1 MRRKSRLD
9 LARVTKKCLCL
20 VLGVP
25 ASKIGEAPI
34 HDVKAASFGY
44 QNVEHIDLVHLAI
57 ADMNEG
63 WNIAAQVK
71 QRMHLNGSLGGAEAC
86 PGKDAQAQVDG
97 RGIECVDRLFQL
109 DSKAVAGVKLS
120 CNLDQAHREIH
131 IDAAVALLVGIGQ
144 RTLGDVASYAQMVEL
159 GLMSAQTGFDVAQTL
174 AVSQLCESHAQKLI
188 EMRKSLGGIF

>member
-1 MRRKSRLD
+1 M
-9 LARVTKKCLCL
+9 CL
-20 VLGVP
+20 VHGVP

-44 QNVEHIDLVHLAI
+44 QDVEHIDLVHLAI

-71 QRMHLNGSLGGAEAC
+71 QRMHLNGSLGGTEAC
-86 PGKDAQAQVDG
+86 PGKDAQAQVNG

-109 DSKAVAGVKLS
+109 DSKAVAGVKFS
-120 CNLDQAHREIH
+120 GCLDQAHREIH

-144 RTLGDVASYAQMVEL
+144 RTLGDVASYAQMVKL
-159 GLMSAQTGFDVAQTL
+159 GFDGRAD
-174 AVSQLCESHAQKLI
+174 SHGKSVV
-188 EMRKSLGGIF
+188 RKPCTETDRNART